1 MYAYYFYQT
10 TKYEMVQK
18 ITTIYNSDYN
28 KNSFFFYLE
37 PISFYLEPISFYL
50 EPISFYLE
58 PIRIKSTAEKMAAT
72 ASEAIMIELEKEG

>member
-50 EPISFYLE
+50 EPI
-58 PIRIKSTAEKMAAT
+58 RIKSTAEKMAAT

>member
-37 PISFYLEPISFYL
+37 PNKFLPGTNKFLPGTNKFLPGTNKNQIYGRENGSNC
-50 EPISFYLE
+50 
-58 PIRIKSTAEKMAAT
+58 
-72 ASEAIMIELEKEG
+72 